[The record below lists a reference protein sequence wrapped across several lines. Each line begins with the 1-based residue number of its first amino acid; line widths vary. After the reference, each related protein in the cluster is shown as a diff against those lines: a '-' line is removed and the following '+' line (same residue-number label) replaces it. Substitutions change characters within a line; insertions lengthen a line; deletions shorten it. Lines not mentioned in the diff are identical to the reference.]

1 MIISLFYVNNISMQA
16 RAGDVHESFEFII
29 RVVAAD
35 RYESDRNSG
44 SNTDSILSAFSMKW
58 QVQGD
63 GFLLPGCPCS
73 DSDLSIRLLKR
84 RRVQRTASIP
94 AADLV

>member
-44 SNTDSILSAFSMKW
+44 SNTDSILSGEECIQYEVAGSGRWISPAWMSM
-58 QVQGD
+58 
-63 GFLLPGCPCS
+63 F
-73 DSDLSIRLLKR
+73 
-84 RRVQRTASIP
+84 
-94 AADLV
+94 